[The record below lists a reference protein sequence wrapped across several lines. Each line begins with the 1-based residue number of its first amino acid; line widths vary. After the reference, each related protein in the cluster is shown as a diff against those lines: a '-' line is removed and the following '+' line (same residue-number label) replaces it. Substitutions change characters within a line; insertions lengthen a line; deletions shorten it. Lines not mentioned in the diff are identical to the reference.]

1 MGRAFGYSLTGKGTH
16 RLVRISPFNAQN
28 QRQTSFAGV
37 DVIPLLSDEEFA
49 DTEIPESDLEIST
62 TRAGGK
68 GGQNVNK
75 VETAVR
81 MVHVPTGIAVRCAQE
96 RSQLLNKN
104 KALSMIKARF
114 IVIAAEQRV
123 AELADIRGDIV
134 DASWGAQIRNYI
146 MHPYKLVKEFAVVTK
161 LGTSIRCSMES

>member
-1 MGRAFGYSLTGKGTH
+1 MGRAFGCSSTGKGTH

-81 MVHVPTGIAVRCAQE
+81 MVHVPTGIVRCAQE

-104 KALSMIKARF
+104 KALSMMKASF

-123 AELADIRGDIV
+123 AELAEIRGDIV
-134 DASWGAQIRNYI
+134 DVS
-146 MHPYKLVKEFAVVTK
+146 
-161 LGTSIRCSMES
+161 